1 MLVGHGTISTG
12 FFQRVYQLYH
22 RQIYVRDHP
31 SAIRNGCDQVSQ
43 TREYEQRQPQDDHVF
58 HTIKGDRG
66 SGPRRNVY
74 A

>member
-1 MLVGHGTISTG
+1 MLVGHGTISIR
-12 FFQRVYQLYH
+12 FVLSVQHLNH
-22 RQIYVRDHP
+22 RQFSVRDHP
-31 SAIRNGCDQVSQ
+31 LAIRNECDQVSH
-43 TREYEQRQPQDDHVF
+43 TREYEQRQPQDDDVF